1 LHSGKAGER
10 WRVLARRSGASFDER
25 RSDGYHKEPANEGRP
40 GEAMQRSTFLG
51 CLGCAAV
58 AGEFAAMRPAD
69 AIDEAEIGR
78 EVFSDLRDSGDLLF
92 DSPYY
97 EHLNEVGELIAAS
110 VGKQYEYPIRFY
122 VVKGDSP
129 NSFSVP
135 GGMIYVNEPLL
146 RMASNRDELGGVLG
160 HECGHMVMHHVA
172 KRLAK
177 LQTMGILAT
186 IGTIL
191 TAVIVPGVGGILA
204 SNASQYASGML
215 MEGEDANI
223 SRHIES
229 QADSVGSDIVART
242 GVLNPYGM
250 IWFFEKMTKKFGSGQ
265 TSWLQDHPLDAQRIA
280 GLKEHFAKDPAL
292 FGKFKDTEAIDEVY
306 W

>member
-1 LHSGKAGER
+1 
-10 WRVLARRSGASFDER
+10 
-25 RSDGYHKEPANEGRP
+25 
-40 GEAMQRSTFLG
+40 MQRSTFLR

-58 AGEFAAMRPAD
+58 AGPLTAIRPAE
-69 AIDEAEIGR
+69 ARIDEAEIGR
-78 EVFSDLRDSGDLLF
+78 MVYGDLRDSGDLLF

-122 VVKGDSP
+122 IVKGDSP

-160 HECGHMVMHHVA
+160 HESGHMIEHHVA

-177 LQTMGILAT
+177 LQTMSILAT
-186 IGTIL
+186 LGTIL
-191 TAVIVPGVGGILA
+191 TSVVVPGVGGILA
-204 SNASQYASGML
+204 SDAANYGSSML
-215 MEGEDANI
+215 MQGEDANI

-229 QADSVGSDIVART
+229 QADMVGSNIVAGT

-250 IWFFEKMTKKFGSGQ
+250 IWFFEKMTKKFGPGQ
-265 TSWLQDHPLDAQRIA
+265 TFWLRDHPLDAQRIA
-280 GLKEHFAKDPAL
+280 GLKEHFAKNPEV